1 MTQSDFNTKY
11 GRIAMPMPFAG
22 ATGAALASIAHTSG
36 SVVNFPDGFPQNYSA
51 PHSKGG
57 KYITRG
63 EMNAIGHLATV
74 EGFYRQ
80 CGGLNLFDQE
90 LCNCIGGYPA
100 GAVLD
105 YLSGR
110 KIYKIL
116 SLKDNNKVDF
126 TGATPKYP
134 DIVSGSVDNVNWI
147 ALNQDDSDIG
157 RQIAFRFNFD
167 GDSSTSL
174 GRFVSSMTSPTFKV
188 ENNLLKSQETSGPD
202 ITIQCQN
209 AGGMVSYV
217 NGFCFAVKDL
227 GTSVPSTDPIGP
239 SMHASWNPIT
249 SIYSGTSDSNGWC
262 ALANFNH
269 RYTSICWNAVTE
281 SVRAISV
288 REFSTSYAYDIF
300 PGFTK
305 DHYYEIRCFGNC
317 ESHLL
322 VRQERQND
330 SSESA
335 TIAYSKFKI
344 SGNLS
349 LMY

>member
-90 LCNCIGGYPA
+90 FCNCIGGYPA

-134 DIVSGSVDNVNWI
+134 GIVSGSVDNVNWI

-167 GDSSTSL
+167 GDSSTTL
-174 GRFVSSMTSPTFKV
+174 GRFVSAMTSPAFKI

-202 ITIQCQN
+202 ITIQCRN
-209 AGGMVSYV
+209 TGDFVSYV
-217 NGFCFAVKDL
+217 DGICFAVKDL
-227 GTSVPSTDPIGP
+227 GTSLPSTEEIGP
-239 SMHASWNPIT
+239 TVSASWNPIT
-249 SIYSGTSDSNGWC
+249 SRFNVTSDSNGWC

-269 RYTSICWNAVTE
+269 RYTAICWNAITE
-281 SVRAISV
+281 SVRSISV
-288 REFSTSYAYDIF
+288 QQFGTDFAYDTF
-300 PGFTK
+300 PGFTEG
-305 DHYYEIRCFGNC
+305 HCYEIRCFGDC
-317 ESHLL
+317 TSHSF
-322 VRQERQND
+322 VRQEYQD
-330 SSESA
+330 ASSVSA